1 MKAFHTLR
9 TKNGINFSDF
19 EIFVMILSALKW
31 RERNGEIFIVT
42 DTDGKNFL
50 EEVGIISAWDGIKI
64 FLDEIDELG
73 IDEKIFWAGSK
84 LYALSKIETPCVMID
99 LDFIVWHK
107 INFENFKSDIAVIH
121 REDKNLACYPDEK
134 YFRFKENFTL
144 PPLNWEVEPC
154 NTALAYF
161 GDENFVEAYT
171 NFAFEFMKNV
181 LSDGDNLKYMVFAE
195 QRWLAMCAE
204 KFDVKIYSLS
214 NLAELFG
221 SQKSFTHIW
230 GEKKFLRENLIEAEK
245 FCRNCAVRLEK
256 DFPDFAKKFS
266 EFERFKKYFE
276 GK

>member
-31 RERNGEIFIVT
+31 RERNGEIFMVT
-42 DTDGKNFL
+42 DSNGKNFL
-50 EEVGIISAWDGIKI
+50 EEVGILSAWDDAEI
-64 FLDEIDELG
+64 FLDEIDALG
-73 IDEKIFWAGSK
+73 IDEKIFWAGAK
-84 LYALSKIETPCVMID
+84 LYALSKIQPPCVMID
-99 LDFIVWHK
+99 LDFIVWRT
-107 INFENFKSDIAVIH
+107 INFEDFQSDVAVIH
-121 REDKNLACYPDEK
+121 REDKNLECYPDEN

-161 GDENFVEAYT
+161 GDKNFVAEYT
-171 NFAFEFMKNV
+171 NFAFDFMKNV

-204 KFDVKIYSLS
+204 KFGVKIYSLS

-230 GEKKFLRENLIEAEK
+230 GEKKFLRENSQAAEK
-245 FCRNCAVRLEK
+245 FCRNCAGRLKK
-256 DFPDFAKKFS
+256 DFPDFTKKIS
-266 EFERFKKYFE
+266 WCERFKRYFE
-276 GK
+276 GI